1 MQEGTRRAMGRWLV
15 VAALVLC
22 ATPAHAQ
29 TPRDVPH
36 DGYTLHDERTVGLFT
51 IQRWV
56 NSARPEISDAGMC
69 DCLTVAYEGGRHV
82 VTFGTPGTL
91 AAYTVS
97 DLSSTDVNGDGL
109 PDLVVS
115 AWSGG
120 AHCCY
125 SNGVYSVGEDIRPIL
140 ALATGNCGPGEFEDL
155 DGNGTREFVT
165 CDDRFANMYCSFA
178 DSPLPRVIYSY
189 DASRGTYVVDTP
201 RFASRYREELAEA
214 LDEAQTWLSDPRGLD
229 AGLDKCHLLKPVLGL
244 MYAGRFHD
252 GIVLIRGLYRGLDR
266 DEFERDTTDRVR
278 KSPLWVER

>member
-1 MQEGTRRAMGRWLV
+1 M
-15 VAALVLC
+15 LC
-22 ATPAHAQ
+22 ATPALAQ
-29 TPRDVPH
+29 TPREVPRE
-36 DGYTLHDERTVGLFT
+36 GYTLHDERTAGLFT

-56 NSARPEISDAGMC
+56 NSTRPEISGAGMC
-69 DCLTVAYEGGRHV
+69 DCLTVVYEGTRHV

-91 AAYTVS
+91 AAYTVN
-97 DLSSTDVNGDGL
+97 DLSSTDINGDGL

-125 SNGVYSVGEDIRPIL
+125 SSGVYSVGEDIRPVL
-140 ALATGNCGPGEFEDL
+140 ALATGNCGPGVFEDL

-178 DSPLPRVIYSY
+178 DSPLPRVVYSY
-189 DASRGTYVVDTP
+189 DATRGLYAVDTP
-201 RFASRYREELAEA
+201 RFASRYREELANA
-214 LDEAQTWLSDPRGLD
+214 LDEAQTWLSDSRGQD

-244 MYAGRFHD
+244 MYSGRFQD
-252 GIVLIRGLYRGLDR
+252 GIVLIRALYRGIDR
-266 DEFERDTTDRVR
+266 DEFERDTVERVR

>member
-1 MQEGTRRAMGRWLV
+1 MPEGTRAAMGRWLV

-22 ATPAHAQ
+22 ATPALAQ
-29 TPRDVPH
+29 TPREVPRE
-36 DGYTLHDERTVGLFT
+36 GYTLHDERTAGLFT

-56 NSARPEISDAGMC
+56 NSARPEISGAGMC
-69 DCLTVAYEGGRHV
+69 DCLTVVYEGARHV

-91 AAYTVS
+91 AAYTVN
-97 DLSSTDVNGDGL
+97 DLSSTDINGDGL

-125 SNGVYSVGEDIRPIL
+125 SSGVYSVGEDIRPVL

-178 DSPLPRVIYSY
+178 DSPLPRVVYSY
-189 DASRGTYVVDTP
+189 DATRGIYAVDTP
-201 RFASRYREELAEA
+201 RFASRYREELANA
-214 LDEAQTWLSDPRGLD
+214 LDEAQTWLSESRGQD

-244 MYAGRFHD
+244 MYSGRLQD
-252 GIVLIRGLYRGLDR
+252 GIVLIRGLYRGIDR
-266 DEFERDTTDRVR
+266 DEFERDTTERVR
-278 KSPLWVER
+278 KSPLWVDR